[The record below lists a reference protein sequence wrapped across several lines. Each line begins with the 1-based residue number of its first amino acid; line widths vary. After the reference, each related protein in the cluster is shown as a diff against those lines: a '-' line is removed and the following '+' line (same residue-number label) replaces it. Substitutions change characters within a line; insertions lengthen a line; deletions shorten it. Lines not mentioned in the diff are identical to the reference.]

1 MLCNRCGQKIAGSST
16 FCPSCGTRLLGG
28 VGTLTPRPAELT
40 PRLDADGEIG
50 SDQGTRLAG
59 SDYAV
64 AEDQTILSAHP
75 SAPSVHDDV
84 DGDRTRLSEPAPP
97 PARSFSRV
105 QDSGAPAD
113 EGPLGVGQS
122 FGPRY
127 HIIRLLG
134 IGGMGAV
141 YQAWDA
147 ELEVAVAIKVI
158 RPEVMA
164 DPTLAAEISRRFKRE
179 LLLARQVTH
188 KNVVRIHDL
197 GDIENIKYISMP
209 YVDGADLATILNDQ
223 GKLPVERTLRIARLM
238 VDGLAEAHKAGVVHR
253 DLKPANIMIDAEDQ
267 PLIMD
272 FGIARSTGRPMGGP
286 LPGNTTIVS
295 NLKRALEAPAEAT
308 VLGAVVGTVG
318 YMAPEQAR
326 GEAIDQRA
334 DIYALGLIIYDMLV
348 GGSRAERAGGAMVE
362 LQGRM
367 QHAPPPVKSVLPDM
381 PDAFDAVVSRCL
393 EPDSAKRYQTT
404 EELRAALAAL
414 DEHGAPIPIK
424 RMVSTRVLAGV
435 MTLGVAALGGT
446 WWFSRGPDVPVKHDP
461 VSVLIADFQNL
472 SNDPAFDGTLEPMVR
487 IALEGAEFISAYDRA
502 GIKRSFGFS
511 PPEKLDDRAANEIAA
526 KQGVNVILTGALNR
540 KGSGY
545 TLTMKATQGV
555 TGNVIADLSETA
567 SSKEQVLAVSTNL
580 ASTLRKE
587 LGDNTSDE
595 TQRFAM
601 DKLSSTSV
609 EAIHAYGAGM
619 IAIANSKFEEA
630 LQKFAESVKVDPNF
644 GMGWTALAMASFN
657 LDKLQD
663 TEKYVK
669 EAQRHL
675 DTMTERERYRT
686 RGLYYLATSDYEKC
700 VKEYGDLVAKYA
712 ADASAR
718 NNIALCSSRLRKNVE
733 AAAQMREVVQI
744 LPNRAFYRENL
755 ALYTAYSGD
764 FEGAEREVRVLTEPR
779 VFGLLA
785 LAFAQVGQ
793 GQLAQAADTYRQIGK
808 INEQG
813 ASYMAAGLGDI
824 AVYEGRFSDATRML
838 EASSAAD
845 MKATEPD
852 RAATKFA
859 ALGYAHLLRQQK
871 GPAIAAAESAL
882 KNSNVPKIRF
892 LAARTFVE
900 TGEIPK
906 ARALAESL
914 GSELQPEPQA
924 YAKIIQGLVLMKS
937 GKPRDAIKPLTEANT
952 LLDTWIGHFE
962 LGRAYFE
969 AGAFT
974 PADSEF
980 DRCIARRGEALS
992 LFLDEDPTYGYLPS
1006 AYYYQGRVREELK
1019 TAGFAESYRTY
1030 LSIRG
1035 KSTEDPLLRDVRK
1048 RAAR

>member
-1 MLCNRCGQKIAGSST
+1 MVCNRCGQTIAGSST
-16 FCPSCGTRLLGG
+16 FCPSCGTRLLAG
-28 VGTLTPRPAELT
+28 VGTLTPPRADLT
-40 PRLDADGEIG
+40 G
-50 SDQGTRLAG
+50 SDQATRLARTEDPV
-59 SDYAV
+59 SD
-64 AEDQTILSAHP
+64 DQTILFDQRSTP
-75 SAPSVHDDV
+75 VPGDL
-84 DGDRTRLSEPAPP
+84 DGDRTRLSEPAPS
-97 PARSFSRV
+97 PARSVTRV
-105 QDSGAPAD
+105 QNTGAAAD

-197 GDIENIKYISMP
+197 GDIDNIKYISMP

-223 GKLPVERTLRIARLM
+223 GRLPVDRTLRIARLM
-238 VDGLAEAHKAGVVHR
+238 VDGLVEAHKAGVVHR

-272 FGIARSTGRPMGGP
+272 FGIARSTGRPMGGAV
-286 LPGNTTIVS
+286 PGNTTILS
-295 NLKRALEAPAEAT
+295 NLKRALDAPAEAT

-367 QHAPPPVKSVLPDM
+367 QHAPPPVKSVLPAM
-381 PDAFDAVVSRCL
+381 PDAFDQVVSRCL
-393 EPDSAKRYQTT
+393 EPDSARRYQTT
-404 EELRAALAAL
+404 EELAAALAAL
-414 DEHGAPIPIK
+414 DEHGEPIPIK

-446 WWFSRGPDVPVKHDP
+446 WWFSRGPDIPVKHDP

-472 SNDPAFDGTLEPMVR
+472 SNDPTFDGTLEPVVR

-502 GIKRSFGFS
+502 GIKRSLGFR
-511 PPEKLDDRAANEIAA
+511 PPEKLDDQAAHEIAV
-526 KQGVNVILTGALNR
+526 KQGVNVILTGSLNR
-540 KGSGY
+540 TGSKY
-545 TLTMKATQGV
+545 TLSMKATQGV
-555 TGNVIADLSETA
+555 TGNVIADQTDTA
-567 SSKEQVLAVSTNL
+567 SGKEQVLAVATNL
-580 ASTLRKE
+580 ANTLRKE

-609 EAIHAYGAGM
+609 EAVHAYGAGM
-619 IAIANSKFEEA
+619 IAIANSKFEDA
-630 LQKFAESVKVDPNF
+630 RQKFAESVKVDPNF

-663 TEKYVK
+663 TEKYVQ

-686 RGLYYLATSDYEKC
+686 RGLYYLATSDYEQC
-700 VKEYGDLVAKYA
+700 VREYGDLVAKFA

-733 AAAQMREVVQI
+733 AAAQMRQVVQI
-744 LPNRAFYRENL
+744 LPNRALYRENL

-764 FEGAEREVRVLTEPR
+764 FEGAEREARVLTEPS

-785 LAFAQVGQ
+785 LAFAQVGR
-793 GQLAQAADTYRQIGK
+793 GQLAQAADTYGQIGK
-808 INEQG
+808 IDEQG

-824 AVYEGRFSDATRML
+824 AVYEGRFSDAARL
-838 EASSAAD
+838 LQASAAAD
-845 MKATEPD
+845 VKAQEPD
-852 RAATKFA
+852 RAATKLA

-871 GPAIAAAESAL
+871 APAIAAAENAL
-882 KNSNVPKIRF
+882 NQSKIPKIRF

-900 TGEIPK
+900 TGEMLRAK
-906 ARALAESL
+906 ALADGL

-937 GKPRDAIKPLTEANT
+937 GKARDAIKPLTEANT

-1035 KSTEDPLLRDVRK
+1035 KSTEDPLLSDVRK
-1048 RAAR
+1048 RAR